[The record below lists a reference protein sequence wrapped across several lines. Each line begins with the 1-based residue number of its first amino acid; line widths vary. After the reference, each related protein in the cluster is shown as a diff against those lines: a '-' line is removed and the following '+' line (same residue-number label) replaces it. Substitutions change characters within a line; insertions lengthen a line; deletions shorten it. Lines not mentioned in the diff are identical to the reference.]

1 MKQSKLMSLAEA
13 LLNVAIGYIIA
24 VITQLLVFP
33 IFGLHVSIT
42 DNLLIGAF
50 FTAVSI
56 ARSFAV
62 RRLFEAIRIF
72 KKETDK

>member
-24 VITQLLVFP
+24 VATQLLVFP
-33 IFGLHVSIT
+33 IFGLQVSIT

>member
-24 VITQLLVFP
+24 VATQLLVFP
-33 IFGLHVSIT
+33 IFGLNVSLSN
-42 DNLLIGAF
+42 NLLIGAF
-50 FTAVSI
+50 FTVVSI

>member
-24 VITQLLVFP
+24 VATQLLVFP
-33 IFGLHVSIT
+33 IFGLNVSLS

-50 FTAVSI
+50 FTVVSI